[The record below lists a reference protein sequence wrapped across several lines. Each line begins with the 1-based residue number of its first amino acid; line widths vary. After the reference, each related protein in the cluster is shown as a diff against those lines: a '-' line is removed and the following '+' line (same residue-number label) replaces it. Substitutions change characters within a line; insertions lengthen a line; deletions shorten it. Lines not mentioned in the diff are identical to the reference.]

1 MLLGAASASGSSNP
15 RHSSSEPPA
24 AAAPNDQLHPW
35 PTRRIGPLE
44 ITGYVDSTAGVDQLE
59 LRFEVYFHPSG
70 WTTNS
75 TYYQQFFAPIFAC
88 TVDLRHPDYGMSVSA
103 RFRPPHSTCIT
114 GEVSCG
120 VVVALDT
127 TGYERRWLAQPVQQ
141 PRLNIDLQR
150 IGPLEITG
158 FVDFATHEL
167 QLDVYYRPPG
177 WNMNYH
183 TLALCTPAVYSDRVP
198 LKHPDHGISV
208 IVQFQPPRT
217 LHLTGRIEC
226 GVVVTHGTQTWH
238 GAPLVGHQ
246 SKFPIGATGGW
257 TIRSAP
263 Y

>member
-15 RHSSSEPPA
+15 RPSTHRDSCELDSMSFGQYVHSSSEPPA

-127 TGYERRWLAQPVQQ
+127 TGYERRWLAVNHHFLWQPLTGGNMVLQ
-141 PRLNIDLQR
+141 PPGQPAERNRPEEETGPRRMARVMRCPCGSMRVPTDGVSVSDWFAGGFPAHIHVR
-150 IGPLEITG
+150 NAGAVSCGRRIHKIGPT
-158 FVDFATHEL
+158 EL
-167 QLDVYYRPPG
+167 
-177 WNMNYH
+177 
-183 TLALCTPAVYSDRVP
+183 AECAIRV
-198 LKHPDHGISV
+198 
-208 IVQFQPPRT
+208 
-217 LHLTGRIEC
+217 GRHAN
-226 GVVVTHGTQTWH
+226 T
-238 GAPLVGHQ
+238 
-246 SKFPIGATGGW
+246 S
-257 TIRSAP
+257 SS
-263 Y
+263 